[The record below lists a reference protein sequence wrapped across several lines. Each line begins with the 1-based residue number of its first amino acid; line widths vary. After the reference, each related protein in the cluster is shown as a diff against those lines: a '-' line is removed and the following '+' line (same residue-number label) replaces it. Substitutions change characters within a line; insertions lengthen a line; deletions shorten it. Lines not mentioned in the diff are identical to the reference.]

1 MEAGNRGRRFE
12 WRVCGVLRGRGRQW
26 TDAGK
31 ETEVAVE
38 QVTLVQVYGCGEED
52 S

>member
-1 MEAGNRGRRFE
+1 MWSVDFVVFLE
-12 WRVCGVLRGRGRQW
+12 WGRGRQW

-38 QVTLVQVYGCGEED
+38 QVALVQVYGCGEED